1 MFGIYFHAT
10 LCLCSACIFTLDF
23 WQCYC
28 IVDIFLGT
36 DKTYAPP
43 PTPQLLQKIYRIH
56 KHNKQQR
63 ICSYQDVSGK
73 HRVSRFKCALQRHVL
88 ANAYTSVYTKQIS
101 LRVATSLN
109 EIGWHLHTCLCI
121 FVHITFCKY
130 CSSYVW
136 RAQSEKMV

>member
-1 MFGIYFHAT
+1 MHFYTRLLAVLLYSRHFLRHRQNICT
-10 LCLCSACIFTLDF
+10 PTNT
-23 WQCYC
+23 
-28 IVDIFLGT
+28 IVT
-36 DKTYAPP
+36 AE
-43 PTPQLLQKIYRIH
+43 IYRIH